1 MARFQRQHKE
11 NEKRT
16 KQVHD
21 FWLDEWARD

>member
-1 MARFQRQHKE
+1 MTRIQRKHKE

-21 FWLDEWARD
+21 FWLDEWDKD